1 MAVQLLS
8 TKVSLS
14 SYWYCQECINT
25 LGTVYSSIL
34 MWLSEELIPSML
46 CASASFSFTFF
57 PLVSNSQGTILC
69 RCLNWQH
76 TCLVLNC
83 SKRPLVKLANVMEVT
98 NGNFLVI
105 LEIKNYMYDYLV
117 EHSE

>member
-34 MWLSEELIPSML
+34 MWLSEELILSML
-46 CASASFSFTFF
+46 CAIIESASFSFTFF
-57 PLVSNSQGTILC
+57 SPSVELLHTWHDLV
-69 RCLNWQH
+69 
-76 TCLVLNC
+76 
-83 SKRPLVKLANVMEVT
+83 
-98 NGNFLVI
+98 
-105 LEIKNYMYDYLV
+105 
-117 EHSE
+117 